1 MAEVKLSQESY
12 DELLSDIKVLKEQEN
27 KLHEIIAE
35 LRNENKSLKTEK
47 EVVYNTC
54 KEWIKDYE
62 ELHED
67 YTKLTNK
74 VVALDRIEEFIN
86 SEFKEYEGLAITDL
100 YDGGILYA
108 IEKVADIIY
117 ESEANHER

>member
-12 DELLSDIKVLKEQEN
+12 DELLKDIKKLKENED
-27 KLHEIIAE
+27 KLYETIAE
-35 LRNENKSLKTEK
+35 LRNENTSLKTEK
-47 EVVYNTC
+47 EVIYNTC

-62 ELHED
+62 ELYED
-67 YTKLTNK
+67 YTKSTNK
-74 VVALDRIEEFIN
+74 VVALDKIKEFIN
-86 SEFKEYEGLAITDL
+86 SEFEEYEGSAITDL

-117 ESEANHER
+117 ESEANNEG

>member
-12 DELLSDIKVLKEQEN
+12 DELY
-27 KLHEIIAE
+27 EIIAE
-35 LRNENKSLKTEK
+35 LRNENTSLKTEK

-62 ELHED
+62 ELYED

-74 VVALDRIEEFIN
+74 VVVLDKIKEFIN
-86 SEFKEYEGLAITDL
+86 AEFKEYEGLAITDL

-117 ESEANHER
+117 ENEEEQ

>member
-12 DELLSDIKVLKEQEN
+12 DELLEDIKVLKEQEN
-27 KLHEIIAE
+27 KHYEIIAE
-35 LRNENKSLKTEK
+35 LRNENTSLKTEK

-62 ELHED
+62 ELYED

-74 VVALDRIEEFIN
+74 VVALDKIKEFIN
-86 SEFKEYEGLAITDL
+86 AEFKEYEGLAITDL

-117 ESEANHER
+117 ENEEEQ

>member
-12 DELLSDIKVLKEQEN
+12 DELLEDIKVLIEQEN
-27 KLHEIIAE
+27 KLYAIIAE
-35 LRNENKSLKTEK
+35 LRNENTSLKTEK

-62 ELHED
+62 ELYED

-74 VVALDRIEEFIN
+74 VVALDKIKEFIN
-86 SEFKEYEGLAITDL
+86 AEFKEYEGLAITDL

-117 ESEANHER
+117 ENEEEQ